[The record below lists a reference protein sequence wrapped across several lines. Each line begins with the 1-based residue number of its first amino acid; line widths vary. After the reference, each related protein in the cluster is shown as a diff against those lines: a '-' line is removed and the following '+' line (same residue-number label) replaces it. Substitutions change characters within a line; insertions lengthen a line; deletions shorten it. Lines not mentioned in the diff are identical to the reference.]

1 MINYLK
7 SENYRLLN
15 KKNLYIT
22 SLICISLI
30 ATAAF
35 VLYYFQQTDSTFPY
49 GTSKFFYSNA
59 ISGGLMIIII
69 GLIFNLALTGNDT
82 SLMKQSISFG
92 ISRNVI
98 FWSKLILTL
107 SYFLLFCIIAIIF
120 MIALGENILPSHSDA
135 VKNVLIASVNM
146 IPIVLSGFSL
156 IHTMKMLKIG
166 EVYIFITVLFIYV
179 LSGNLL
185 RVLFRPIAGL
195 NELYKYSPNTVLNEN
210 LMMYLDDSAQ
220 LGFEYW
226 VIGITISGIAL
237 LIGAKGFAKRVID

>member
-22 SLICISLI
+22 SLICFSLI
-30 ATAAF
+30 AAAAF
-35 VLYYFQQTDSTFPY
+35 VLSYFQQSDSTFPY
-49 GTSKFFYSNA
+49 GTSKYFYSNA
-59 ISGGLMIIII
+59 ISGGVMIIII

-107 SYFLLFCIIAIIF
+107 SYFLLFCTIAILF
-120 MIALGENILPSHSDA
+120 MIALGENMLASHSES
-135 VKNVLIASVNM
+135 VRNVLIASVNM

-156 IHTMKMLKIG
+156 IHTMKMLKVG
-166 EVYIFITVLFIYV
+166 EVYIFITVLFIYA

-185 RVLFRPIAGL
+185 RILLRPIVGL
-195 NELYKYSPNTVLNEN
+195 NELYKYSPNAVLNDN
-210 LMMYLDDSAQ
+210 LTMFLDDSAQ

-226 VIGITISGIAL
+226 GIGIAISGIAL

>member
-22 SLICISLI
+22 SLICFSLI
-30 ATAAF
+30 AAAAF

-49 GTSKFFYSNA
+49 GTSKYFYSNA
-59 ISGGLMIIII
+59 ISGGVMIIII
-69 GLIFNLALTGNDT
+69 GLIFNLALTGKDT

-107 SYFLLFCIIAIIF
+107 SYFLLFCTIAIIL
-120 MIALGENILPSHSDA
+120 MIALGENMFASHSDA
-135 VKNVLIASVNM
+135 VRNVLIASVNM
-146 IPIVLSGFSL
+146 FPIVLSGFSL

-166 EVYIFITVLFIYV
+166 EVYIFITVLFIYA

-185 RVLFRPIAGL
+185 RVLLRPIAGL
-195 NELYKYSPNTVLNEN
+195 NELYKYSPSAVLNEN
-210 LMMYLDDSAQ
+210 LMMFLDDSAQ

-226 VIGITISGIAL
+226 VIGIAISGIAL